1 MIDSLWTGGGIVLLV
16 LLFADLLLTVFHPQG
31 HGGPLHRRLNRLF
44 WAALRW
50 CGRSLG
56 GTSKDRFLALLGPL
70 IAVFSVGTWGLW
82 LILSFTC
89 IYYPYRGSLLSTTA
103 DDTSWLDVFYF
114 SGYVAST
121 LGIGDLVPVSVGLRL
136 LTVIEAMSGF
146 ALFAVA
152 TTYLLAVYQYVAK
165 EQILALEL
173 AGVLGHATRRLAP
186 EVLGGWAH
194 PTARSLLEVAQAHA
208 QYPVLHYF
216 RPVEAER
223 ALIVQVGRLLDL
235 LDSMDLAGFGYLR
248 WAVHRYLADLHSGCL
263 PKSHHKGD
271 QRRELAS
278 EPTVDLRNLQTHL
291 LSYLAY
297 PAPETVPWREDIQS
311 RSAFDS
317 PGRVEE
323 EEH

>member
-44 WAALRW
+44 WATLRR
-50 CGRSLG
+50 CRNGLG

-165 EQILALEL
+165 EQVLALEMASVLDDGGAQL
-173 AGVLGHATRRLAP
+173 APSPGHAGDDPVLGSWGAALAR
-186 EVLGGWAH
+186 H
-194 PTARSLLEVAQAHA
+194 LLEVIQAHG

-216 RPVEAER
+216 RPVDTER
-223 ALIVQVGRLLDL
+223 ALIIQIGLLLDRL
-235 LDSMDLAGFGYLR
+235 EQASPDTAGQLR
-248 WAVHRYLADLHSGCL
+248 WVVRRYLMELDSGCL
-263 PKSHHKGD
+263 PGD
-271 QRRELAS
+271 HRRHFHGHAS
-278 EPTVDLRNLQTHL
+278 VGEAGLRRIHARL
-291 LSYLAY
+291 LDYLDY
-297 PAPETVPWREDIQS
+297 PVSPHISS
-311 RSAFDS
+311 RK
-317 PGRVEE
+317 EE
-323 EEH
+323 